1 MKIGRMMALAA
12 MLLGLFATGAFAANP
27 VVVLETSEGSVM
39 VLLEEDKAPVTVA
52 NFLKYVDSGFYNG
65 TIFHRVIDGF
75 MVQGGGFDMTMMQKP
90 AGNPIMNEANNGLDN
105 KRGTIAMAR
114 TSDPQSASC
123 QFFINHADNAFL
135 DYKSKT
141 EQGWGYAVFGRV
153 IRGMDVV
160 DKIAKVKTGRQGGMG
175 DVPLVPVVIKKAYR
189 HQS

>member
-1 MKIGRMMALAA
+1 MALAA